1 MVTIDGFEDV
11 PECDEV
17 ALMKAVAHQP
27 VSVAMDA
34 NGHDIQFYSK
44 VTQTLTR
51 AQSFKVP
58 KMVIYID
65 RVFLSEYV
73 QLMLIMV

>member
-1 MVTIDGFEDV
+1 MIVNSSPRTSIGNQVVTIDGFEDV
-11 PECDEV
+11 PESDEV

-44 VTQTLTR
+44 
-51 AQSFKVP
+51 
-58 KMVIYID
+58 
-65 RVFLSEYV
+65 
-73 QLMLIMV
+73 